1 MPHLHCNADVLIVV
15 DRHPES
21 VPAEFGSIMKFY
33 AATDA
38 TNQRLAQEVDKLT
51 KDVQKSAKQ
60 AESLRKNLDSKR
72 TEHQG

>member
-1 MPHLHCNADVLIVV
+1 
-15 DRHPES
+15 
-21 VPAEFGSIMKFY
+21 MKFY